1 MELKERISRLQRITL
16 KRPTDSAYLKSI
28 RSGTEFRDI
37 FGSRGQ
43 KFKDTFGGANIQQFK
58 KRGKVPVIVKRRE
71 RADIESRK
79 FSSPSKL
86 DPRRGTIDP
95 DVKKIKS
102 FRARLQKLGV
112 KLIKDEEI
120 RTLREKIGPEGNFPD
135 DSMKRSISNSQ
146 QNFRIQ
152 TRGIAFN
159 RLNRLT
165 EKTRRGN
172 PKTPLL
178 KKVPFGKDR
187 RPKVNSIKQTLEQ
200 EDLQDA
206 NLSLDFSDENN
217 PISRPLNRP
226 QGFLTKVLKKPKR
239 SEFTRIIGAKLEK
252 MAGLKPRIIKKKQP
266 KKIKKIPVKTSQ
278 LPKLPITGKE
288 LVNRFKNTGLAN
300 VNKETGFTFLSDE
313 GRIVDA
319 FKPVD
324 AQLLRNKF
332 ATPRTSSL
340 AFISRTTNVQN
351 PDELVGPLENLRTEG
366 KTPLIGGFNSEKTG
380 FEFDATFPM
389 ASQTDD
395 EVIAELIKTNQQSAL
410 AIDPDLTVRSIPNP
424 KFRITS
430 KTNLQ

>member
-1 MELKERISRLQRITL
+1 MELKE
-16 KRPTDSAYLKSI
+16 
-28 RSGTEFRDI
+28 
-37 FGSRGQ
+37 
-43 KFKDTFGGANIQQFK
+43 
-58 KRGKVPVIVKRRE
+58 
-71 RADIESRK
+71 
-79 FSSPSKL
+79 
-86 DPRRGTIDP
+86 
-95 DVKKIKS
+95 
-102 FRARLQKLGV
+102 RLQKLGV

-120 RTLREKIGPEGNFPD
+120 RTLRERIGPEGNFPD

-152 TRGIAFN
+152 SRGIAFN

-178 KKVPFGKDR
+178 KEVPFGKDK

-252 MAGLKPRIIKKKQP
+252 MAGKFDVKDRLDKMRELKKGFPTINSTRKKGMIQDDLEQKFISEGKKIRPPKPTQREKSRIIKAKLQKLGLLRPLILKKKKP
-266 KKIKKIPVKTSQ
+266 KKIKKIPIKTSQ
-278 LPKLPITGKE
+278 IPKLPITGKE
-288 LVNRFKNTGLAN
+288 LVNRFKSTGLAS
-300 VNKETGFTFLSDE
+300 VNKESGFTFLSDE

-319 FKPVD
+319 FKPAD

-340 AFISRTTNVQN
+340 AFVSRTTNVKS

-389 ASQTDD
+389 ASQNDD
-395 EVIAELIKTNQQSAL
+395 EVISELIKTNQQSAL

-430 KTNLQ
+430 KTSLQ